1 MRILILVLI
10 YLSFPSPQGL
20 PTGTLR
26 WIMPA
31 GTQGPL
37 RETLRGQK
45 GDTIPTAAKKL
56 INAYKDFISGYADNH
71 IIFKDQTKMI
81 WDDGI
86 KNKSSKA
93 LLDNPDLKDMFNQ
106 KYPPGVQREPPAPNF
121 DPGRIRNEPFF
132 LKMYGATEREVEK
145 NLTEI
150 TWCPKLVGQKIR
162 VTKINGINKKLS
174 QISKELDEHPELKKY
189 LIHIGGTFTW
199 RNIAGTN
206 RHSMHSFG
214 MTIDINTAYSDYWQW
229 ACKCT
234 NENAVIK
241 YKNRIPQL
249 IVDTFEKYGFIWG
262 GKWYHYDT
270 MHFEYRPEL
279 INKQ

>member
-1 MRILILVLI
+1 MKKIGNLILALLFPA
-10 YLSFPSPQGL
+10 LSFAQMGSIP
-20 PTGTLR
+20 PT
-26 WIMPA
+26 
-31 GTQGPL
+31 
-37 RETLRGQK
+37 
-45 GDTIPTAAKKL
+45 AKKL
-56 INAYKDFISGYADNH
+56 VDVYKDFITGYVDDH
-71 IIFKDQTKMI
+71 IIFKDGTKLL

-86 KNKSSKA
+86 KNKSRS
-93 LLDNPDLKDMFNQ
+93 LLLEKPDLKDMFNQ
-106 KYPPGVQREPPAPNF
+106 KYTTGSQNGPPAPNF

-132 LKMYGATEREVEK
+132 LKMYGSTKRDVEK

-162 VTKINGINKKLS
+162 VTKINGIDKKLTE
-174 QISKELDEHPELKKY
+174 ISKELDEHPELKKY
-189 LIHIGGTFTW
+189 LTQIGGTFTW
-199 RNIAGTN
+199 RNISGTN

-234 NENAVIK
+234 NENVTVK
-241 YKNRIPQL
+241 YKNRIPPI
-249 IVDTFEKYGFIWG
+249 IVDIFERHGFIWG

-279 INKQ
+279 I